1 MHVPLTLATL
11 HPLPEG
17 EGKVGAIPSPPAY
30 PLFPTISLSSR
41 ERARVRVF
49 G

>member
-1 MHVPLTLATL
+1 MHVPLTIATL

-17 EGKVGAIPSPPAY
+17 EGKVGAIPLPRLIPSSL
-30 PLFPTISLSSR
+30 LFPSPR
-41 ERARVRVF
+41 